1 MPDKKKLTYK
11 RCRKL
16 LEGFLARL
24 RQSLGEDL
32 LAAAL
37 YGSVAR
43 DQGGRTSDLDILIL
57 HREASDTA
65 LNHFVQ
71 ASQELR
77 QSREYRKLTEQ
88 GFLPDPCPVFFS
100 LDQLKM
106 HPWLLLDV
114 LDHGIILY
122 DRESLLRE
130 ELDKLKEKLELMA
143 ARKIYLPDGT
153 WYWDLKPD
161 WKPGEVIEL

>member
-1 MPDKKKLTYK
+1 MSRKSRLTYK

-32 LAAAL
+32 LAVAL

-43 DQGGRTSDLDILIL
+43 GQGGRTSDPDILIL
-57 HREASDTA
+57 HRGASDA
-65 LNHFVQ
+65 VLKHFVQ
-71 ASQELR
+71 ALQELR
-77 QSREYRKLTEQ
+77 QSKEYRKLTEQ

-106 HPWLLLDV
+106 HPWLLLDI

-122 DRESLLRE
+122 DRENLLRE
-130 ELDKLKEKLELMA
+130 ELDKLKEKLEVMG
-143 ARKIYLPDGT
+143 ARKVYLPDGT